1 MGVITVLYLG
11 IVVVTIGTRTYGSS
25 QQDHVSIAQL
35 LSQGMGIDATG
46 VAAVLAVVISLGTA
60 NAYIAAISRLGYAL
74 ARDGAFPS
82 WMGGL
87 DRKGVPIRAVLCV
100 GACASGG
107 LVVTYLA
114 GWDATTLFVNPNS
127 LNIAAYV
134 LGTAAGF
141 RLLTGKAR
149 WLAALSSLLCLGI
162 FFFAGASI
170 LVPFLVACA
179 SVAYLRSR
187 HRRKAA

>member
-107 LVVTYLA
+107 LVVTLSRRMGCHNALCEPKLAQYCCLCARYGGRFSLTDRESSLA
-114 GWDATTLFVNPNS
+114 G
-127 LNIAAYV
+127 
-134 LGTAAGF
+134 
-141 RLLTGKAR
+141 
-149 WLAALSSLLCLGI
+149 
-162 FFFAGASI
+162 
-170 LVPFLVACA
+170 
-179 SVAYLRSR
+179 RS
-187 HRRKAA
+187 